1 MYTLATIFIFSVIG
15 LSIYFQLTKNKKFKI
30 DAKNKKLVQI
40 FTKTNPSL
48 LYPILFLLI
57 HFLILFFGIA
67 TNSGFIGILAG
78 GIGSLAIDPVI
89 MTFALVAPFFFN
101 DFKKSVICIQY
112 TSAWIAAFLL
122 LRRAILMHM
131 CNAYFH
137 CIYSMHICRTFQKK
151 TFWVFSICF
160 LYSPI
165 GSVTPNRDP

>member
-101 DFKKSVICIQY
+101 DFKKSVICIFS
-112 TSAWIAAFLL
+112 TAFIVCILSNMLIGRGGIFVFLCRFDAMLL
-122 LRRAILMHM
+122 WSSIGMLGRAVWGLRA
-131 CNAYFH
+131 
-137 CIYSMHICRTFQKK
+137 K
-151 TFWVFSICF
+151 
-160 LYSPI
+160 
-165 GSVTPNRDP
+165 PN